1 MRSLVLAAALLAGLH
16 VTPALSQS
24 VSLRVSPVLVDLS
37 APTAAS
43 SVRISNDA
51 KRPIS
56 VQVRIFKWSQSNG
69 VDTYTP
75 ATDVAVSPPISQLK
89 PGGENMVRVVRT
101 SKRPVKAEES
111 YRLIVDELPSASRN
125 KSGTVTFVVRH
136 SIPVFFSPQ
145 ENSGAAVAWSAQPKS
160 GGYQVT
166 ARNTG
171 DKRLRVSDLAVKSK
185 GGASVAQQK
194 GLVGY
199 VLGNSS
205 ASWFIPGTGGNRGG
219 GSLIISAQSE
229 AGPFNAQANARG
241 G

>member
-1 MRSLVLAAALLAGLH
+1 MRSLVLAAALFAGLH

-43 SVRISNDA
+43 SLRISNDA

-56 VQVRIFKWSQSNG
+56 VQVRIFKWSQKDG

-89 PGGENMVRVVRT
+89 PGAENMVRVVRT

-111 YRLIVDELPSASRN
+111 YRLIVDELPAAGRK

-136 SIPVFFSPQ
+136 SIPVFFSPA
-145 ENSGAAVAWSAQPKS
+145 EHSGAQVAWSAQPK
-160 GGYQVT
+160 
-166 ARNTG
+166 
-171 DKRLRVSDLAVKSK
+171 
-185 GGASVAQQK
+185 
-194 GLVGY
+194 
-199 VLGNSS
+199 
-205 ASWFIPGTGGNRGG
+205 P
-219 GSLIISAQSE
+219 
-229 AGPFNAQANARG
+229 
-241 G
+241 